1 MFANRTVDSAV
12 TEVHETPRAAPRA
25 PPSSRGPRSEQKN
38 SRSVPCL
45 YPQDTTRMTQS
56 RTEQKKTVSAPG
68 ISRTNPTRHTAVP
81 LLGLRWDNQS
91 QCPEHEI
98 TS

>member
-12 TEVHETPRAAPRA
+12 IEVHETPRAAPRA
-25 PPSSRGPRSEQKN
+25 APRSSRRGPCPVCIRRTQ
-38 SRSVPCL
+38 L
-45 YPQDTTRMTQS
+45 MTQS

-68 ISRTNPTRHTAVP
+68 ISRTNPTRYTAVP